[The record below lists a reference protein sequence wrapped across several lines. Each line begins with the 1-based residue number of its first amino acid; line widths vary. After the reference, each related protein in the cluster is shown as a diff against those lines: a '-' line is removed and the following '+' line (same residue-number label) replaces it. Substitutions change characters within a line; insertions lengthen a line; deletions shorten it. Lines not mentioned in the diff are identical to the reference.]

1 MGWAIFAAATLL
13 GGVVA
18 FAIVWFWSKR
28 SRRCVDASVAKALS
42 HLDTIIAAS
51 IERPELPLT
60 WAAAHAKIARMHL
73 EDARCEPLALPGQE
87 N

>member
-1 MGWAIFAAATLL
+1 MGWAILAAATLL

-18 FAIVWFWSKR
+18 FAIVWFWSER
-28 SRRCVDASVAKALS
+28 SRRGADDSVVKALR

-51 IERPELPLT
+51 IERPELPLA
-60 WAAAHAKIARMHL
+60 WAASHAKIARMHL
-73 EDARCEPLALPGQE
+73 QDARCEPLALPGQK